1 MNTQL
6 QRMTYLIGILCA
18 VLLGCTLSNN
28 VPPPTPTPDF
38 PSVQF
43 RAPLNNATV
52 IEGTEILFD
61 LVATYQKAGIERV
74 ELVID
79 TQPHNQ
85 AQPTETNV
93 PVFAT
98 QMNWLATGVGKHI
111 IIAQAFGKD
120 GIPGVEASI
129 VVEVLSRSSN

>member
-6 QRMTYLIGILCA
+6 RRMICLVGMLCA

-28 VPPPTPTPDF
+28 VPPPSPTPDF

-43 RAPLNNATV
+43 ISPLNNATV
-52 IEGTEILFD
+52 IEGTELLFD
-61 LVATYQKAGIERV
+61 MVATYQTAGIERV

-85 AQPTETNV
+85 AKPTESSV

-98 QMNWLATGVGKHI
+98 QMNWLAAGVGKHI
-111 IIAQAFGKD
+111 ITAQAFGKD
-120 GIPGVEASI
+120 GMPGAEASI
-129 VVEVLSRSSN
+129 VIEVLSRSGN